1 LKSNQP
7 DALLQQVASKINTLD
22 DPQQRQ
28 ALGSCT
34 SILAGLRFEKTL
46 INSLFRE
53 DIMKGSV
60 IYEDILQQ
68 GKQIGK
74 KEGELKLVMMQLNLR
89 FPQLEPRLTNK
100 VKTLSL
106 SDLEDLAGSLL
117 EFQDV
122 SDLDAWLG
130 YPEL

>member
-1 LKSNQP
+1 
-7 DALLQQVASKINTLD
+7 
-22 DPQQRQ
+22 
-28 ALGSCT
+28 
-34 SILAGLRFEKTL
+34 
-46 INSLFRE
+46 
-53 DIMKGSV
+53 MKGSV